1 MAAPI
6 EAILFDLD
14 GTLLDTAPEFTHCLN
29 LLLAAEGMPAVT
41 EANTRSTVSHGAKG
55 MIEFAFQIDET
66 HAHFLSLK
74 NRFLALYAKEIG
86 FQTHFFPG
94 IVNLLER
101 LQAFALPWAI
111 VTNKP
116 ACFTFPLLEKF
127 TPLSKAGSVVAGDTL
142 STQKPDP
149 APLLFACQQLA
160 VDPKNC
166 WYIGDAKT
174 DQEASHR
181 AGMRCM
187 IANYGYIPPA
197 EDPLSWQAD
206 YYATTPADIAKL
218 LLPQS

>member
-1 MAAPI
+1 MGTAI

-29 LLLAAEGMPAVT
+29 VLLAQEGLPSVI
-41 EANTRSTVSHGAKG
+41 ESQVRSTVSYGAKG
-55 MIEFAFQIDET
+55 MIEFGFKVTEQNPCFTD
-66 HAHFLSLK
+66 LK

-86 FQTHFFPG
+86 FHTHFFPG
-94 IVNLLER
+94 IVKLLAR
-101 LQAFALPWAI
+101 LQALCLPWGI

-127 TPLSKAGSVVAGDTL
+127 SPLTNAGCVVAGDTL

-149 APLLFACQQLA
+149 APLLLACQKLA
-160 VDPKNC
+160 VSPKNC

-181 AGMRCM
+181 AGMRCA
-187 IANYGYIPPA
+187 IASYGYIPPA
-197 EDPLSWQAD
+197 ENALSWQAD
-206 YYATTPADIAKL
+206 HYLAHASEIEML
-218 LLPQS
+218 LEPML